1 MATELTPKSI
11 QELSAVQTIND
22 NDLIVIGKQSDSYN
36 AYKATGEN
44 LKDCLGNGLY
54 FTEVE

>member
-22 NDLIVIGKQSDSYN
+22 NDLIVIGKQSDGYN
-36 AYKATGEN
+36 AYKMTGQA
-44 LKDCLGNGLY
+44 LKDSVDNGLY